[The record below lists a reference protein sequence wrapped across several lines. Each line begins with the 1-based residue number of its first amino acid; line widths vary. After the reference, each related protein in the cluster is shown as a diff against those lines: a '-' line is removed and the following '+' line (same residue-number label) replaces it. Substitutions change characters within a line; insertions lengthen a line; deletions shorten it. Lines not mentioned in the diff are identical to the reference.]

1 MSRGAGESAKSLE
14 ISGKNKRKLCTGV
27 IDLSHLT
34 SVSCNSILNAHRMEG
49 GSPDYQNNPEDAS
62 LPEQAVEDRMSDGL
76 M

>member
-1 MSRGAGESAKSLE
+1 
-14 ISGKNKRKLCTGV
+14 
-27 IDLSHLT
+27 
-34 SVSCNSILNAHRMEG
+34 MEG